1 MSVGAA
7 LSREEAYTPSMRDE
21 LVIDLRRTQLMAVDS
36 NLDDAR
42 RALLRAARI
51 PTVFAAELRT
61 ILAAV
66 AELEGR
72 VLASTES

>member
-1 MSVGAA
+1 MSERAA
-7 LSREEAYTPSMRDE
+7 LSREGAYTPSMRDE

-51 PTVFAAELRT
+51 PTEFAAELRT